1 MYNAIFEGKINE
13 IKESGL
19 YRNFVTLNRIRGRYP
34 LAQLANDNCDDP
46 IVVWCSNDYLGM
58 SQHEGSIAAACDAIN
73 KYGVGSGG
81 SRNIGGTHHHY
92 VELERSLAD
101 LHNKEAA
108 LVFPTGYGSNDAT
121 LQCLL
126 RLVPDMLVFSDAMNH
141 ASIINGIRSTSVERE
156 VFRHN
161 DLAHLEALLQATPI
175 DRPKLIVFESIY
187 SMDGDMSPVRE
198 IIDLAKTYNAMTFLD
213 EVHAVGMY
221 GPRGS
226 GYAAQLGID
235 DQVDIIQG
243 TMAKALGVIGGYIAG
258 NGSLIDSIR
267 SYSSGFIF
275 TTSLPPSTVSACL
288 YNVEHL
294 KSSEVE
300 RRALHEKTEILRKSF
315 DKFGIL
321 VMKQSTS
328 HILPV

>member
-1 MYNAIFEGKINE
+1 
-13 IKESGL
+13 
-19 YRNFVTLNRIRGRYP
+19 
-34 LAQLANDNCDDP
+34 
-46 IVVWCSNDYLGM
+46 
-58 SQHEGSIAAACDAIN
+58 
-73 KYGVGSGG
+73 
-81 SRNIGGTHHHY
+81 
-92 VELERSLAD
+92 
-101 LHNKEAA
+101 
-108 LVFPTGYGSNDAT
+108 
-121 LQCLL
+121 
-126 RLVPDMLVFSDAMNH
+126 MLVFSDAMNH